1 MNEDCLFCKIIQ
13 GAIPSDTLYEDD
25 EVLAFR
31 DIAPAAPVHFLVIPK
46 KHISGPSAV
55 EEEDEQLIGK
65 LMRIG
70 NQVAQ
75 KEGLEQFRLVFNN
88 GEDAGQTVFHIHMH
102 VIGGRS
108 LNWPPG

>member
-1 MNEDCLFCKIIQ
+1 MAQDCLFCKIIQ
-13 GAIPSDTLYEDD
+13 GDIPADTLYEDD
-25 EVLAFR
+25 EVLVFR
-31 DIAPAAPVHFLVIPK
+31 DITPVAPTHFLVIPK

-55 EEEDEQLIGK
+55 TEEDEQLMGK

-75 KEGLEQFRLVFNN
+75 KEGIEQFRLVFNS
-88 GEDAGQTVFHIHMH
+88 GAEAGQTVFHLHMH
-102 VIGGRS
+102 VLGGRS